1 MSNKNILVICSDEHH
16 PLMSG
21 YREHNQV
28 KTPNLDKLA
37 AMGTQFNRAYC
48 NNPICVPSR
57 MSFITGKYAHEINSY
72 IIGSPLDRNEMTWSR
87 RLDEA
92 GIKSTMLG
100 KMDFCGEYQDGGF
113 SDYKILRKRPAKA
126 VPLKEPYLSKLDGA
140 YRTDKPAH
148 IVNSGSRTDEV
159 LEEGLENGEQIDEIG
174 LYDHDRQVTDWAV
187 EYLSE
192 KTPESEPWALLVGLL
207 FPHWPF
213 RVPEKYF
220 NMYPIDEIEIPDS
233 WNEPRENQH
242 PATVHHRNQK
252 ILGHISEA
260 IASCHP
266 NLSEKLKKQGIDKIS
281 EIDLKTAIAAYFGM
295 ITCMDHMIGEMLD
308 TLEKQGILDN
318 TYIIYTSDHG
328 ESLGEHGL
336 FYKQSPYEGS
346 AGVPLIVAGPDI
358 KKGQIINQPVS
369 LVDMYPTIMD
379 MANLKC
385 EEDRK
390 GYSWMPLLKGE
401 EQKERPG
408 FIYCD
413 YYSSNYKNSWHLL
426 AGSKYK
432 YTYYVDYRPSLFDM
446 EKDPNEMND
455 LATNPEY
462 QNILEDFEKELRKIV
477 NPEKEDRIS
486 KEHLGLIDKDGND
499 LTKTHACFEDGVKEK
514 RDQIFY

>member
-1 MSNKNILVICSDEHH
+1 MTSNKNILVICSDEHH

-21 YREHNQV
+21 YRGHNQV

-57 MSFITGKYAHEINSY
+57 MSFITGKYAYEINSY
-72 IIGSPLDRNEMTWSR
+72 IIGSPLDRNEMTWAK

-113 SDYKILRKRPAKA
+113 SNYKILRKRPAKD
-126 VPLKEPYLSKLDGA
+126 VPLKEPYLAKLDGS

-159 LEEGLENGEQIDEIG
+159 LQKGLECGEKIDEIG
-174 LYDHDRQVTDWAV
+174 NYDHDRQVTDWAV

-192 KTPESEPWALLVGLL
+192 KTSESEPWALYVGLL

-220 NMYPIDEIEIPDS
+220 NMYPPETIEIPSS
-233 WNEPRENQH
+233 WYEAKENQH
-242 PATVHHRNQK
+242 PATVHHREQK
-252 ILGHISEA
+252 ILGHISKT
-260 IASCHP
+260 IASYHP
-266 NLSEKLKKQGIDKIS
+266 NLSKKLKDLGIDKID
-281 EIDLKTAIAAYFGM
+281 ENTIKVAISAYFGM
-295 ITCMDHMIGEMLD
+295 ITCMDDMIGEIINL
-308 TLEKQGILDN
+308 LEKKGIMKN

-346 AGVPLIVAGPDI
+346 AGVPLIVTGPGV
-358 KKGQIINQPVS
+358 KKGQIVNQPVS
-369 LVDMYPTIMD
+369 LIDMYPTIMD

-385 EEDRK
+385 EKDRK

-401 EQKERPG
+401 KQKERPDY
-408 FIYCD
+408 IYCD
-413 YYSSNYKNSWHLL
+413 FYASNYKNSWHLL

-432 YTYYVDYRPSLFDM
+432 YTYYVEDRPTLFDM
-446 EKDPNEMND
+446 ENDPDEMND
-455 LATNPEY
+455 LAINPKY
-462 QNILEDFEKELRKIV
+462 KNILDDFEKKLRKIV
-477 NPEKEDRIS
+477 NPEKEDRTA
-486 KEHLGLIDKDGND
+486 KEHLGLIDENGND
-499 LTKTHACFEDGVKEK
+499 LTKILACFEDGVKEK
-514 RDQIFY
+514 K